1 MLIANRY
8 NRKIDKGVIFSD
20 ITVTGL
26 VFCKNSFKGGVTQRR
41 PQYGWN
47 AELDKLFGS
56 DA

>member
-1 MLIANRY
+1 MFVIGKLI
-8 NRKIDKGVIFSD
+8 KGSFFPN

-56 DA
+56 YA